1 VSFFIN
7 QEIFMSIDTRVPT
20 TTMVARLLRHG
31 LTPQTHPQAH
41 TSFETA
47 FEAIRQADALR
58 WQRAASAASVAK
70 AQSLGAQL
78 GWIPREYHGAP
89 QVFKSMQID
98 FCAALDRMDAAQGP
112 AKNVA
117 AEALIAEVRRHL
129 TRPVMTDARQRV
141 RREAVRVHQVTP
153 AETENSTQ

>member
-1 VSFFIN
+1 
-7 QEIFMSIDTRVPT
+7 MSNDTRVPT
-20 TTMVARLLRHG
+20 TPMIARLLRHG
-31 LTPQTHPQAH
+31 LTPSTHPQAH
-41 TSFETA
+41 TSFDVA

-58 WQRAASAASVAK
+58 WHKEASSASFAK

-98 FCAALDRMDAAQGP
+98 LCTALDRMDAAQGP
-112 AKNVA
+112 ARTVA

-129 TRPVMTDARQRV
+129 TRTVMTDTRQRG
-141 RREAVRVHQVTP
+141 RKDPSYLPQEMADQS
-153 AETENSTQ
+153 AGASE